1 MGFFFFVDLILNYEL
16 RVLNYFKVFDYL
28 ENFIHIIKIL
38 IFKINLIVLGLEE
51 LYVLYIN
58 WLCEYLKLF

>member
-1 MGFFFFVDLILNYEL
+1 MDFFFFVDLILNYEL

-28 ENFIHIIKIL
+28 ENFIYIIKIL

>member
-28 ENFIHIIKIL
+28 ENFIYIIKIL
-38 IFKINLIVLGLEE
+38 SFKINLIVLGLEE

>member
-16 RVLNYFKVFDYL
+16 RVLNYFKVIDYL
-28 ENFIHIIKIL
+28 ENFIYIIKIL

>member
-28 ENFIHIIKIL
+28 ENFIYIIKIL